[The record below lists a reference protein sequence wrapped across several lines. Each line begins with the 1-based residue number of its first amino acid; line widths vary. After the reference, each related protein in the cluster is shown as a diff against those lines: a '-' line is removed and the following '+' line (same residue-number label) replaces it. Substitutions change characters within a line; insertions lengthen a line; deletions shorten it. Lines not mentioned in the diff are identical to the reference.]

1 VDGGCAMQ
9 KHEPLGDV
17 RSGRRPG
24 INRLVFR
31 PSTDKVS
38 GETPRGSRQAWRDRD
53 WASIKKQLRLT
64 VKRAPEVV
72 INVKASRRSQD
83 SDHAAIE
90 GVLRY
95 MMYISRN
102 GQLPTFDEQGER
114 SEGREE
120 VSDKHASWNLDMQRM
135 KGLKN
140 EPLHPSFNI
149 IFSMPAST
157 DPEKVLE
164 SVQAVAQARF
174 QGYQYLM
181 ALHTHETDPA
191 KDAPEHPH
199 VHLILRAEDEDGNRI
214 HIRKTD
220 LRAWREQ
227 FAAELRARGIDAN
240 ATSRAERGRSRKAVS
255 SAEWHIQKR
264 NQDAKGRRGSRDPS
278 QAMVARFHAAAEELR
293 EGKTEPK
300 PWEIAMAA
308 RRRDVLRE
316 LAENAARL
324 RREGDSE
331 LADQVER
338 FAKDM
343 APLDSERR
351 QIQRALVEQVKNRLR
366 ERGIDNAEDLAR

>member
-1 VDGGCAMQ
+1 MQ
-9 KHEPLGDV
+9 KHEPRADA
-17 RSGRRPG
+17 RPGRRPG
-24 INRLVFR
+24 IKRLVFR
-31 PSTDKVS
+31 PSTDNASNDSPK
-38 GETPRGSRQAWRDRD
+38 GSRQAWRDRD
-53 WASIKKQLRLT
+53 WASIKERLRLT

-72 INVKASRRSQD
+72 INVKGSRRSQD
-83 SDHAAIE
+83 SDNAAIE

-102 GQLPTFDEQGER
+102 GQLPTFDEHGER
-114 SEGREE
+114 SEGRDE
-120 VSDKHASWNLDMQRM
+120 VGDKHASWNLDMQRM
-135 KGLKN
+135 NGSKN

-149 IFSMPAST
+149 IFSMPAKT

-164 SVQAVAQARF
+164 AVLAVAQARF
-174 QGYQYLM
+174 QGHQYLM

-199 VHLILRAEDEDGNRI
+199 VHLILRAEDENGNRI

-227 FAAELRARGIDAN
+227 FAAELRARDIDAN
-240 ATSRAERGRSRKAVS
+240 ATSRAERGRSRKSVS

-264 NQDAKGRRGSRDPS
+264 YQDAKGRRSSCDPS

-293 EGKTEPK
+293 EGKIEPK

-324 RREGDSE
+324 RRDGDSE

-366 ERGIDNAEDLAR
+366 EHRIDNAKDL